1 MARPDQK
8 DLALTASLD
17 ATLREFKSYEP
28 REETEQ
34 RLEVLRSLNK
44 LVKEWVKNVTKIKIP
59 SGEGATA
66 GGKLFTFGSY
76 RLGVHSSGADIDTLA
91 VVPRHIDR
99 SDFFTSFK
107 DMLNQDPNVT
117 ELHAV
122 EEAFVPVMKLKYSGV
137 ELDIL
142 FARLALKEV
151 PDTQELSDDELLRN
165 LDQESVRS
173 LNGCRVAEQLLKLV
187 PRQKEFCVTLR
198 AIKLWAKNHGIYSNS
213 MGFFGGITWAILVAR
228 TCQLYPNASP
238 SKLVQKMF
246 FIFSTWTWPHP
257 VLLNELNNERTDMP
271 TLNDLVWDPRRKNAD
286 RFHVMPI
293 ITPAFPEQNSTHN
306 VTRSSAAVLTAE
318 MKEALEICRDIGDG
332 KSTWKTLFEEVNF
345 FSRYRHF
352 IALIMAA
359 PNEEAELNY
368 GGFLESR
375 IRLLVQSLERNQDIL
390 IAHNDPNK
398 HKPSPQAKF
407 DVRPENKRVTVW
419 FIGLEFAEHAKNL
432 DLTMEIQRFK
442 VNVENQ
448 ASAVKS
454 IGPECQVQIDMFYV
468 KRNNL
473 IQVLSGNSLRR
484 GRRWKKPQ
492 PSNGTVSSSS
502 TRSTVTRTSSTSS
515 VPTTPTSIV
524 APSTPLATSVPGSS
538 SLSLTPSASFPA
550 IPVATTTMEA
560 DSTTQGTP
568 SRRKRESG
576 GESSSDGM
584 PGTSN
589 CCPPEKRTRDDTLE
603 DSVAAEIIVEVANE
617 LMDGS
622 LAKPTA
628 SPEQQ
633 ALCQEIVVDLQT
645 KTSTNGL
652 KGNEHKM
659 EEVPQ
664 TV

>member
-1 MARPDQK
+1 MSTPESDDTPLLGVSQPISLARPDAK
-8 DLALTASLD
+8 DLAQTALLEE
-17 ATLREFKSYEP
+17 TLREFNAYEP

-44 LVKEWVKNVTKIKIP
+44 LVKEWVKKVTAIKIP
-59 SGEGATA
+59 SGEGANA

-76 RLGVHSSGADIDTLA
+76 RLGVHCSGADIDTLA

-99 SDFFTSFK
+99 VDFFTSFK
-107 DMLNQDPNVT
+107 EMLSQDPNVT

-151 PDTQELSDDELLRN
+151 PDTQELSDDMLLKN
-165 LDQESVRS
+165 LDQESIRS

-228 TCQLYPNASP
+228 TCQLYPNSSP
-238 SKLVQKMF
+238 SKLVQRMF

-257 VLLNELNNERTDMP
+257 VLLSELNTDRTDMP
-271 TLNDLVWDPRRKNAD
+271 TLCDLVWDPRRKNSD

-306 VTRSSAAVLTAE
+306 VTRSTSAVIQAE
-318 MKEALEICRDIGDG
+318 IKEALDICRDITDG
-332 KSTWKTLFEEVNF
+332 KGQWKDLFEEVNF
-345 FSRYRHF
+345 FSRYKHF

-359 PNEEAELNY
+359 PNEEEELNY

-375 IRLLVQSLERNQDIL
+375 IRLLVQSLERNSDIL

-398 HKPSPQAKF
+398 HKPSEKAKF
-407 DVRPENKRVTVW
+407 DVEPENTRITVW

-432 DLTMEIQRFK
+432 DLTNEIARFK
-442 VNVENQ
+442 LSVESQ
-448 ASAVKS
+448 AGAVRG
-454 IGPECQVQIDMFYV
+454 IGPNSHVQIDMFYV
-468 KRNNL
+468 KRNHL
-473 IQVLSGNSLRR
+473 IQVISSKDLKA
-484 GRRWKKPQ
+484 GRRWKKPA
-492 PSNGTVSSSS
+492 NGVTAASVSSAQKNAVVRTASS
-502 TRSTVTRTSSTSS
+502 SS

-524 APSTPLATSVPGSS
+524 APSTPLN
-538 SLSLTPSASFPA
+538 
-550 IPVATTTMEA
+550 TTMEA
-560 DSTTQGTP
+560 DSTTTAR
-568 SRRKRESG
+568 SSETSVRRKRESDS
-576 GESSSDGM
+576 ETADLATA
-584 PGTSN
+584 GTSEG
-589 CCPPEKRTRDDTLE
+589 PSEKRPREETLE
-603 DSVAAEIIVEVANE
+603 PVVEMMLEVADGEQEGPRSDRTPE
-617 LMDGS
+617 LAELES
-622 LAKPTA
+622 ESERLNA
-628 SPEQQ
+628 
-633 ALCQEIVVDLQT
+633 
-645 KTSTNGL
+645 TNGL
-652 KGNEHKM
+652 EASEHKM